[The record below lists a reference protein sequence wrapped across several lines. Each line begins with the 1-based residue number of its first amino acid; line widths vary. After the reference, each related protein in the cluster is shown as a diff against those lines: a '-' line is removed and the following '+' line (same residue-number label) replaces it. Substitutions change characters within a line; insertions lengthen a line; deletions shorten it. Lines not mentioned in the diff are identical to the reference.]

1 MLFQFF
7 NRTGLHA
14 GLGML
19 ALSSHAMGAGMN
31 STPVDVLEQLPDL
44 QGGMHAPGYFGL
56 ARDRAMIGY
65 ASRQEKWDARLE
77 QYTVAPALTVDYGR
91 ALSRRFG
98 AGGTLTHREAQS
110 ELVVNGI
117 FAPKNNVRFRIAG
130 SQLRSD
136 AAGMPGVDS
145 VQQQGYLLGAKKYW
159 DSYQYLSDLGISAYS
174 VEASAAA
181 SSAVSTLTDPDTL
194 DAGVAGMQLP
204 SSGRTDGYQLSLNL
218 RPSSESKLELKHDL
232 SQGSVFTDATA
243 IRSDSQSSSRIRYS
257 HFFGNCLQLHGG
269 FTSTT
274 STTSA
279 ERFDLTLTRDKWN
292 LHFIREQNGASD
304 STSMRIGYVLPLGR
318 QPNVKR
324 QCGSVGAPRFDSIV
338 NATTK
343 RPAQLPAEPIAIGTF
358 R

>member
-1 MLFQFF
+1 
-7 NRTGLHA
+7 
-14 GLGML
+14 ML
-19 ALSSHAMGAGMN
+19 AMSTHAIAAGMGPN
-31 STPVDVLEQLPDL
+31 PSDVSEQLPDL

-65 ASRQEKWDARLE
+65 ASQQEKWDARLE
-77 QYTVAPALTVDYGR
+77 QYSVAPALTVDYGR

-136 AAGMPGVDS
+136 ASGVPGVDT

-159 DSYQYLSDLGISAYS
+159 DSYEYLSDLGISAYS
-174 VEASAAA
+174 VAANAAA
-181 SSAVSTLTDPDTL
+181 STAVSTLTDPDTL

-204 SSGRTDGYQLSLNL
+204 ASGRTDGYQISLNL
-218 RPSSESKLELKHDL
+218 RPSSDSKLEFKHDM
-232 SQGSVFTDATA
+232 SQASVFADAAA
-243 IRSDSQSSSRIRYS
+243 IHSESQSSSRLRYS
-257 HFFGNCLQLHGG
+257 HFFDDCLQLHGG
-269 FTSTT
+269 YTST
-274 STTSA
+274 SSA
-279 ERFDLTLTRDKWN
+279 ERFDLTLTRDRWN
-292 LHFIREQNGASD
+292 LHFIREQNSAGD
-304 STSMRIGYVLPLGR
+304 NTSMRIGYVVPLGR
-318 QPNVKR
+318 QTNTKR

-338 NATTK
+338 NATMK
-343 RPAQLPAEPIAIGTF
+343 RPAQLPAEPIAIGAI